1 MSIGQCYHNL
11 IFTLISRWR
20 YDPQLILID
29 GAVQVRIVIMGQLF
43 GAGWIMQSGF
53 TKYFL
58 FQGESVGDVMT
69 VTQH

>member
-1 MSIGQCYHNL
+1 
-11 IFTLISRWR
+11 
-20 YDPQLILID
+20 
-29 GAVQVRIVIMGQLF
+29 MGQLF